1 MYEFLGLRPHRLE
14 KYKPFYQGDYDRRIP
29 ADIRQ
34 RLVTDFEP
42 LNRELYRWLGRE
54 LDWA

>member
-1 MYEFLGLRPHRLE
+1 MYEFLGLRPHHLE
-14 KYKPFYQGDYDRRIP
+14 KYKPFYQGAYDRRIP

-34 RLVTDFEP
+34 RLVTYFEP
-42 LNRELYRWLGRE
+42 LNRELYQWLGRE